1 MLSRLKIENI
11 AIIELADIDFSD
23 GFNVLTGETGAGKS
37 IIIDSINAVTGE
49 RTSKDLIRTGAQSA
63 RVTAVFESVS
73 KKISDMAENMGADC
87 DGEIILSR
95 TIKRDGKNICSVNG
109 MPVTVSML
117 KSIGSELINIHGQ
130 HDSQALMLPE
140 RHCSFVDSFGS
151 LESFV
156 EEYAKGYDAFCRADA
171 EYKSLNMN
179 EQEKARKIDMLTF
192 QINELEEAEIQP
204 GEINDLKERQRFLQ
218 NARNI
223 IEALSSAYSSLA
235 GDGAGCDCVSSAAY
249 DVERIADVYSQAS
262 EISSRLNDA
271 KYELEDCYETLRDL
285 ISNAECDPSELSAV
299 EDRLDYLH
307 RLSLKY
313 GCDEE
318 EMLEFL
324 KNAKNELESINM
336 SQEREAELK
345 LKRDETLRNAEAL
358 ANILTKKREEAGKK
372 LSGKICEELRFLEMP
387 NILFE
392 VSRKEK
398 ELGRDGKD
406 EIEFLISAN
415 MGEELKPLAK
425 TASGGELSRIM
436 LAIKNSLA
444 GKDGTDTMIFDE
456 IDTGVSGNAARKIAE
471 KLKEVS
477 RGRQVICVTH
487 LAPIASF
494 ANTHMLISK
503 SVSNSKTYT
512 KVTPLEYD
520 ERVREIARLM
530 GAGSV
535 GGSIIQSAKEMLDIG
550 VGGANT

>member
-11 AIIELADIDFSD
+11 AIIELADIEFSD

-73 KKISDMAENMGADC
+73 KKISDMAEDMGAEC

-109 MPVTVSML
+109 VPATVSTL
-117 KSIGSELINIHGQ
+117 KNIGSELINIHGQ
-130 HDSQALMLPE
+130 HDSQALLLPE
-140 RHCSFVDSFGS
+140 KHCSFVDSFGS
-151 LESFV
+151 LEDLC
-156 EEYAKGYDAFCRADA
+156 EEYAESYDAFCRADSD
-171 EYKSLNMN
+171 YKKLNMD
-179 EQEKARKIDMLTF
+179 EQEKLRRTDMLTF
-192 QINELEEAEIQP
+192 QIKELEDAEIEE
-204 GEINDLKERQRFLQ
+204 GEISSLKERQRFLQ

-223 IEALSSAYSSLA
+223 IEALGSAYSSLA
-235 GDGAGCDCVSSAAY
+235 GEGAGCDCVSSAAY
-249 DVERIADVYSQAS
+249 DVERIADIYSGVS
-262 EISSRLNDA
+262 DISQRLSDA
-271 KYELEDCYETLRDL
+271 KYELEDCCETLRDL
-285 ISNAECDPSELSAV
+285 INDAECDPAELSMV
-299 EDRLDYLH
+299 EDRLDFLH

-313 GCDEE
+313 GSNEK
-318 EMLEFL
+318 EMLDFL
-324 KNAKNELESINM
+324 ENAKAELESINM
-336 SQEREAELK
+336 SEEKEQELK
-345 LKRDETLRNAEAL
+345 LKRDEALQKAENL
-358 ANILTKKREEAGKK
+358 AEVLTQKREEAGKR
-372 LSGKICEELRFLEMP
+372 LSQKICDELRFLEMP
-387 NILFE
+387 NIRFE

-398 ELGRDGKD
+398 ELCRDGRD

-494 ANTHMLISK
+494 ADTHMLISK
-503 SVSNSKTYT
+503 SVSDLKTYT
-512 KVTPLEYD
+512 KVTPLTYD
-520 ERVREIARLM
+520 ERIHEIARLM

-535 GGSIIQSAKEMLDIG
+535 GGSILQSAKEMLDFG
-550 VGGANT
+550 GGAGV

>member
-11 AIIELADIDFSD
+11 AIIELADIEFSD

-73 KKISDMAENMGADC
+73 KKISDMAEDMGAEC

-109 MPVTVSML
+109 VPATVSTL
-117 KSIGSELINIHGQ
+117 KNIGSELINIHGQ
-130 HDSQALMLPE
+130 HDSQALLLPE
-140 RHCSFVDSFGS
+140 KHCSFVDSFGS
-151 LESFV
+151 LEDFC
-156 EEYAKGYDAFCRADA
+156 EEYAESYDAFCRADSD
-171 EYKSLNMN
+171 YKKLNMD
-179 EQEKARKIDMLTF
+179 EQEKLRRTDMLTF
-192 QINELEEAEIQP
+192 QIKELEDAEIEE
-204 GEINDLKERQRFLQ
+204 GEISSLKERQRFLQ

-223 IEALSSAYSSLA
+223 IEALGSAYSSLA
-235 GDGAGCDCVSSAAY
+235 GEGAGCDCVSSAAY
-249 DVERIADVYSQAS
+249 DVERIADIYSGAYDIFQ
-262 EISSRLNDA
+262 RLSDA
-271 KYELEDCYETLRDL
+271 KYELEDCCETLRDL
-285 ISNAECDPSELSAV
+285 INDAECDPAELSMV
-299 EDRLDYLH
+299 EDRLDFLH

-313 GCDEE
+313 GSNEK
-318 EMLEFL
+318 EMLDFL
-324 KNAKNELESINM
+324 ENAKAELENINM
-336 SQEREAELK
+336 SEEKEQELK
-345 LKRDETLRNAEAL
+345 LKRDEALQKAENL
-358 ANILTKKREEAGKK
+358 ADVLTQKREEAGKR
-372 LSGKICEELRFLEMP
+372 LSQKICDELRFLEMP
-387 NILFE
+387 NIRFE

-398 ELGRDGKD
+398 ELCRDGRD

-494 ANTHMLISK
+494 ADTHMLISK
-503 SVSNSKTYT
+503 SVSDLKTYT
-512 KVTPLEYD
+512 KVTPLAYD
-520 ERVREIARLM
+520 ERIHEIARLM

-535 GGSIIQSAKEMLDIG
+535 GGSILQSAKEMLDFG
-550 VGGANT
+550 GGAGV

>member
-11 AIIELADIDFSD
+11 AIIELADIEFSD

-73 KKISDMAENMGADC
+73 KKISDMAEDMGAEC

-109 MPVTVSML
+109 VPATVSTL
-117 KSIGSELINIHGQ
+117 KNIGSELINIHGQ
-130 HDSQALMLPE
+130 HDSQALLLPE
-140 RHCSFVDSFGS
+140 KHCSFVDSFGS
-151 LESFV
+151 LEDFC
-156 EEYAKGYDAFCRADA
+156 EEYAESYDAFCRADSD
-171 EYKSLNMN
+171 YKKLNMDG
-179 EQEKARKIDMLTF
+179 QEKLRRTDMLTF
-192 QINELEEAEIQP
+192 QIKELEDAEIEE
-204 GEINDLKERQRFLQ
+204 GEISSLKERQRFLQ

-223 IEALSSAYSSLA
+223 IEALGSAYSSLA
-235 GDGAGCDCVSSAAY
+235 GEGAGCDCVSGAAY
-249 DVERIADVYSQAS
+249 DVERIADIYSGACD
-262 EISSRLNDA
+262 ISQRLSDA
-271 KYELEDCYETLRDL
+271 KYELEDCCETLRDL
-285 ISNAECDPSELSAV
+285 INDAECDPAELSMV
-299 EDRLDYLH
+299 EDRLDFLH

-313 GCDEE
+313 GSDEK
-318 EMLEFL
+318 EMLDFL
-324 KNAKNELESINM
+324 ENAKAELESINM
-336 SQEREAELK
+336 SEEKEQELK
-345 LKRDETLRNAEAL
+345 LKRDEALQKAENL
-358 ANILTKKREEAGKK
+358 ADVLTQKREAAGKR
-372 LSGKICEELRFLEMP
+372 LSQKICDELRFLEMP
-387 NILFE
+387 NIRFE

-398 ELGRDGKD
+398 ELCRDGRD

-494 ANTHMLISK
+494 ADTHMLISK
-503 SVSNSKTYT
+503 SVSDLKTYT
-512 KVTPLEYD
+512 KVTPLTYD
-520 ERVREIARLM
+520 ERIHEIARLM

-535 GGSIIQSAKEMLDIG
+535 GGSILQSAKEMLDFG
-550 VGGANT
+550 GGAGV

>member
-11 AIIELADIDFSD
+11 AIIELADIEFSD

-73 KKISDMAENMGADC
+73 KKISDMAEDMGAEC

-109 MPVTVSML
+109 VPATVSTL
-117 KSIGSELINIHGQ
+117 KNIGSELINIHGQ
-130 HDSQALMLPE
+130 HDSQALLLPE
-140 RHCSFVDSFGS
+140 KHCSFVDSFGS
-151 LESFV
+151 LEDLC
-156 EEYAKGYDAFCRADA
+156 EEYAESYDAFCRADSD
-171 EYKSLNMN
+171 YKKLNMD
-179 EQEKARKIDMLTF
+179 EQEKLRRTDMLTF
-192 QINELEEAEIQP
+192 QIKELEDAEIEE
-204 GEINDLKERQRFLQ
+204 GEISSLKERQRFLQ

-223 IEALSSAYSSLA
+223 IEALGSAYSSLA
-235 GDGAGCDCVSSAAY
+235 GEGAGCDCVSSAAY
-249 DVERIADVYSQAS
+249 DVERIADIYSGAS
-262 EISSRLNDA
+262 DTSQRLSDA
-271 KYELEDCYETLRDL
+271 KYELEDCCETLRDL
-285 ISNAECDPSELSAV
+285 INDAECDPAELSMV
-299 EDRLDYLH
+299 EDRLDFLH

-313 GCDEE
+313 GSNEK
-318 EMLEFL
+318 EMLDFL
-324 KNAKNELESINM
+324 ENAKAELESINM
-336 SQEREAELK
+336 SEEKEQELK
-345 LKRDETLRNAEAL
+345 LKRDEALQKAENL
-358 ANILTKKREEAGKK
+358 ADVLTQKREEAGKR
-372 LSGKICEELRFLEMP
+372 LSQKICDELRFLEMP
-387 NILFE
+387 NIRFE

-398 ELGRDGKD
+398 ELCRDGRD

-494 ANTHMLISK
+494 ADTHMLISK
-503 SVSNSKTYT
+503 SVSDLKTYT
-512 KVTPLEYD
+512 KVTPLTYD
-520 ERVREIARLM
+520 ERIHEIARLM

-535 GGSIIQSAKEMLDIG
+535 GGSILQSAKEMLDFG
-550 VGGANT
+550 GGAGV

>member
-11 AIIELADIDFSD
+11 AIIELADIEFSD

-73 KKISDMAENMGADC
+73 KKISDMAEDMGAEC

-109 MPVTVSML
+109 VPATVSTL
-117 KSIGSELINIHGQ
+117 KNIGSELINIHGQ
-130 HDSQALMLPE
+130 HDSQALLLPE
-140 RHCSFVDSFGS
+140 KHCSFVDSFGS
-151 LESFV
+151 LEDFC
-156 EEYAKGYDAFCRADA
+156 EEYAESYDAFCRADSD
-171 EYKSLNMN
+171 YKKLNMD
-179 EQEKARKIDMLTF
+179 EQEKLRRTDMLTF
-192 QINELEEAEIQP
+192 QIKELEDAEIEE
-204 GEINDLKERQRFLQ
+204 GEISSLKERQRFLQ

-223 IEALSSAYSSLA
+223 IETLGSAYSSLA
-235 GDGAGCDCVSSAAY
+235 GEGAGCDCVSGAAY
-249 DVERIADVYSQAS
+249 DVERIADIYSWAYD
-262 EISSRLNDA
+262 ISQRLSDA
-271 KYELEDCYETLRDL
+271 KYELEDCCETLRDL
-285 ISNAECDPSELSAV
+285 INDAECDPAELSMV
-299 EDRLDYLH
+299 EDRLDFLH

-313 GCDEE
+313 GSDEK
-318 EMLEFL
+318 EMLDFL
-324 KNAKNELESINM
+324 ENAKAELESINM
-336 SQEREAELK
+336 SEEKEQELK
-345 LKRDETLRNAEAL
+345 LKRDEALQKAENL
-358 ANILTKKREEAGKK
+358 ADVLTQKREEAGKR
-372 LSGKICEELRFLEMP
+372 LSQKICDELRFLEMP
-387 NILFE
+387 NIRFE

-398 ELGRDGKD
+398 ELCRDGRD

-494 ANTHMLISK
+494 ADTHMLISK
-503 SVSNSKTYT
+503 SVSDLKTYT
-512 KVTPLEYD
+512 KVTPLTYD
-520 ERVREIARLM
+520 ERIHEIARLM

-535 GGSIIQSAKEMLDIG
+535 GGSILQSAKEMLDFG
-550 VGGANT
+550 GGAGV

>member
-11 AIIELADIDFSD
+11 AIIELADIEFSD

-73 KKISDMAENMGADC
+73 KKISDMAEDMGAEC

-109 MPVTVSML
+109 VPATVSTL
-117 KSIGSELINIHGQ
+117 KNIGSELINIHGQ
-130 HDSQALMLPE
+130 HDSQALLLPE
-140 RHCSFVDSFGS
+140 KHCSFVDSFGS
-151 LESFV
+151 LEDLC
-156 EEYAKGYDAFCRADA
+156 EEYAESYDAFCRADSD
-171 EYKSLNMN
+171 YKKLNMD
-179 EQEKARKIDMLTF
+179 EQEKLRRTDMLTF
-192 QINELEEAEIQP
+192 QIKELEDAEIEE
-204 GEINDLKERQRFLQ
+204 GEISSLKERQRFLQ

-223 IEALSSAYSSLA
+223 IEALGSAYSSLA
-235 GDGAGCDCVSSAAY
+235 GEGAGCDCVSSAAY
-249 DVERIADVYSQAS
+249 DVERIADIYSGAS
-262 EISSRLNDA
+262 DTSQRLSDA
-271 KYELEDCYETLRDL
+271 KYELEDCCETLRDL
-285 ISNAECDPSELSAV
+285 INDAECDPAELSMV
-299 EDRLDYLH
+299 EDRLDFLH

-313 GCDEE
+313 GSNEK
-318 EMLEFL
+318 EMLDFL
-324 KNAKNELESINM
+324 ENAKAELESINM
-336 SQEREAELK
+336 SEEKEQELN
-345 LKRDETLRNAEAL
+345 LKRDEALQKAENL
-358 ANILTKKREEAGKK
+358 ADVLTKKREEAGKR
-372 LSGKICEELRFLEMP
+372 LSQKICDELRFLEMP
-387 NILFE
+387 NIRFE

-398 ELGRDGKD
+398 ELCRDGRD

-494 ANTHMLISK
+494 ADTHMLISK
-503 SVSNSKTYT
+503 SVSDLKTYT
-512 KVTPLEYD
+512 KVTPLTYD
-520 ERVREIARLM
+520 ERIHEIARLM

-535 GGSIIQSAKEMLDIG
+535 GGSILQSAKEMLDFG
-550 VGGANT
+550 GGAGV

>member
-11 AIIELADIDFSD
+11 AIIELADIEFSD

-73 KKISDMAENMGADC
+73 KKISDMAEDMGAEC

-109 MPVTVSML
+109 VPATVSTL
-117 KSIGSELINIHGQ
+117 KNIGSELINIHGQ
-130 HDSQALMLPE
+130 HDSQALLLPE
-140 RHCSFVDSFGS
+140 KHCSFVDSFGS
-151 LESFV
+151 LEDFC
-156 EEYAKGYDAFCRADA
+156 EEYAESYDAFCRADSD
-171 EYKSLNMN
+171 YKKLNMD
-179 EQEKARKIDMLTF
+179 EQEKLRRTDMLTF
-192 QINELEEAEIQP
+192 QIKELEDAEIEE
-204 GEINDLKERQRFLQ
+204 GEISSLKERQRFLQ

-223 IEALSSAYSSLA
+223 IETLGSAYSSLA
-235 GDGAGCDCVSSAAY
+235 GEGAGCDCVSGAAY
-249 DVERIADVYSQAS
+249 DVERIADIYSWAYD
-262 EISSRLNDA
+262 ISQRLSDA
-271 KYELEDCYETLRDL
+271 KYELEDCCETLRDL
-285 ISNAECDPSELSAV
+285 INDAECDPAELSMV
-299 EDRLDYLH
+299 EDRLDFLH

-313 GCDEE
+313 GSDEK
-318 EMLEFL
+318 EMLDFL
-324 KNAKNELESINM
+324 ENAKAELESINM
-336 SQEREAELK
+336 SEEKEQELK
-345 LKRDETLRNAEAL
+345 LKRDEALQKAENL
-358 ANILTKKREEAGKK
+358 ADVLTQKREEAGKR
-372 LSGKICEELRFLEMP
+372 LSQKICDELRFLEMP
-387 NILFE
+387 NIRFE

-398 ELGRDGKD
+398 ELCRDGRD

-494 ANTHMLISK
+494 ADTHMLISK
-503 SVSNSKTYT
+503 SVSDLKTYT
-512 KVTPLEYD
+512 KVTPLTYD
-520 ERVREIARLM
+520 ERILEIARLM

-535 GGSIIQSAKEMLDIG
+535 GGSILQSAKEMLDFG
-550 VGGANT
+550 GGAGV

>member
-11 AIIELADIDFSD
+11 AIIELADIEFSD

-73 KKISDMAENMGADC
+73 KKISDMAEDMGAEC
-87 DGEIILSR
+87 DDEIILSR

-109 MPVTVSML
+109 VPATVSTL
-117 KSIGSELINIHGQ
+117 KNIGSELINIHGQ
-130 HDSQALMLPE
+130 HDSQALLLPE
-140 RHCSFVDSFGS
+140 KHCSFVDSFGS
-151 LESFV
+151 LENFC
-156 EEYAKGYDAFCRADA
+156 EEYAESYDAFCRADSD
-171 EYKSLNMN
+171 YKKLNMD
-179 EQEKARKIDMLTF
+179 EQEKLRRTDMLTF
-192 QINELEEAEIQP
+192 QIKELEDAEIEE
-204 GEINDLKERQRFLQ
+204 GEISSLKERQRFLQ

-223 IEALSSAYSSLA
+223 IEALGSAYSSLA
-235 GDGAGCDCVSSAAY
+235 GEGAGCDCVSGAAY
-249 DVERIADVYSQAS
+249 DVERIADIYSGAYD
-262 EISSRLNDA
+262 ISQWLSDA
-271 KYELEDCYETLRDL
+271 KYELEDCCETLRDL
-285 ISNAECDPSELSAV
+285 INDAECDPAELSMV
-299 EDRLDYLH
+299 EDRLDFLH

-313 GCDEE
+313 GSDEK
-318 EMLEFL
+318 EMLDFL
-324 KNAKNELESINM
+324 ENAKAELESINM
-336 SQEREAELK
+336 SEEKEQELK
-345 LKRDETLRNAEAL
+345 LKRDEALQKAENL
-358 ANILTKKREEAGKK
+358 ADVLTQKREEAGKR
-372 LSGKICEELRFLEMP
+372 LSQKICDELRFLEMP
-387 NILFE
+387 NIRFE

-398 ELGRDGKD
+398 ELCRDGRD

-494 ANTHMLISK
+494 ADTHMLISK
-503 SVSNSKTYT
+503 SVSDLKTYT
-512 KVTPLEYD
+512 KVTPLTYD
-520 ERVREIARLM
+520 ERIHEIARLM

-535 GGSIIQSAKEMLDIG
+535 GGSILQSAKEMLDFG
-550 VGGANT
+550 GGAGV